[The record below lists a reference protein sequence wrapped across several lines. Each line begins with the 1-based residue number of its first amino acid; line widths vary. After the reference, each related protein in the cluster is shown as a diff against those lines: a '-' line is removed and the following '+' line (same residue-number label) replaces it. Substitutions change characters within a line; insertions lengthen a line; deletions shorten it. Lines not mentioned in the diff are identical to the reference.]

1 MGQVADQVT
10 ASRKD
15 RYMRNILLASAALAL
30 MAAPAMAQTVTSP
43 TYYGTLG
50 YSQMDADGAD
60 VGAVTGRFG
69 AKFTPNLGAEAE
81 ASFGVGS
88 DTFRVGASEIKVEE
102 NYDVAVYGVATLPV
116 NANFDL
122 FARAG
127 FGTTELKASATF
139 AASRFQKPDIKKA
152 RSVRGAPFFVAVRPV
167 SGRARC
173 QGPSHRAL
181 SERLEEQIAIAFKH
195 FDDHHGQVLGDDLA
209 PLALHRRDAVHDHRL
224 MGRPAHASE
233 HGGNILGEGFQPG
246 FPGIGGLGH
255 ADCSPFFTPQT
266 PRKISPLVQ
275 ASARI
280 RDRGES
286 RT

>member
-1 MGQVADQVT
+1 MGLVADQVT

-69 AKFTPNLGAEAE
+69 ATFTPNLGAEAE

-127 FGTTELKASATF
+127 FGTTELKASSGGISNTDSNESWNYGVGANYYLD
-139 AASRFQKPDIKKA
+139 AQNG
-152 RSVRGAPFFVAVRPV
+152 VRA
-167 SGRARC
+167 
-173 QGPSHRAL
+173 
-181 SERLEEQIAIAFKH
+181 
-195 FDDHHGQVLGDDLA
+195 DWT
-209 PLALHRRDAVHDHRL
+209 RRDFTND
-224 MGRPAHASE
+224 
-233 HGGNILGEGFQPG
+233 GGE
-246 FPGIGGLGH
+246 
-255 ADCSPFFTPQT
+255 ADVYSVSYVRRF
-266 PRKISPLVQ
+266 
-275 ASARI
+275 
-280 RDRGES
+280 
-286 RT
+286 